1 MNIEVI
7 ERLSEDDDSI
17 GLNFVHSD
25 EGMSTVLFPK
35 EKTIE
40 LYEALLNAA
49 DCMKK
54 RMIETN
60 TSTINE
66 VIPLSNMN

>member
-25 EGMSTVLFPK
+25 GSMSTVLFPK
-35 EKTIE
+35 EETDKLYGE
-40 LYEALLNAA
+40 LL
-49 DCMKK
+49 KV
-54 RMIETN
+54 TN
-60 TSTINE
+60 YMFKHMLKMPTLDTE
-66 VIPLSNMN
+66 QY